1 MELPE
6 ELCQLAD
13 IQKLRRE
20 KVIEDYRMNEDDLLI
35 QPAMELIRGK
45 QSTEG

>member
-6 ELCQLAD
+6 ELRQLAD
-13 IQKLRRE
+13 MQKLRRE
-20 KVIEDYRMNEDDLLI
+20 KVIEDYRMNEDGLLI
-35 QPAMELIRGK
+35 QPAMEFNRGK